1 MITAEFVFMG
11 GGIGMGNRGA
21 SAGKKLLY
29 LHRFASV
36 AHGLPEFN
44 ILCDREPNHMSYRC
58 IYL

>member
-44 ILCDREPNHMSYRC
+44 ILCDREPNHMSY
-58 IYL
+58 